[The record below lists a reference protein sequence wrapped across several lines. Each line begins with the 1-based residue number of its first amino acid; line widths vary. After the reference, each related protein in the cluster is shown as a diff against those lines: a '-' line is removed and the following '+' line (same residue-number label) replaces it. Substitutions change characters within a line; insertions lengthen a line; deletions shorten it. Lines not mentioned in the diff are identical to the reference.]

1 MAIQE
6 GNAATAFTLP
16 DSNGN
21 KVALKDFRG
30 EHVIFY
36 FYPKDNTSGLTKSN
50 RMDYKSKT
58 R

>member
-30 EHVIFY
+30 GTCDLLFLSQGQHIRLDEIKPY
-36 FYPKDNTSGLTKSN
+36 GL
-50 RMDYKSKT
+50 
-58 R
+58 

>member
-30 EHVIFY
+30 EHVILY
-36 FYPKDNTSGLTKSN
+36 FYPKANFQN
-50 RMDYKSKT
+50 FA
-58 R
+58 